1 VLSFTVSHIITYL
14 WTTTDVLVTQKENH
28 PGDQLDN
35 DPSKPTLV
43 VLGSGWGATSF
54 LKNFDS
60 DEYNVV
66 VISPR
71 NYFLFTPLLPSVTV
85 GTLEPRSIIQPT
97 RYITR
102 HKKRKVAVYEA
113 EAQEVDPAKKTV
125 TFQGVFSVLH
135 AHALT
140 DEQIPPIFEV
150 LLDL

>member
-1 VLSFTVSHIITYL
+1 LEVWWFRTLTLS
-14 WTTTDVLVTQKENH
+14 VTQKQVH

-66 VISPR
+66 VVSPR

-113 EAQEVDPAKKTV
+113 EAQEVDPEKKTV
-125 TFQGVFSVLH
+125 TFKGM
-135 AHALT
+135 
-140 DEQIPPIFEV
+140 
-150 LLDL
+150 